1 MILDER
7 LSAYID
13 SLDAGESE
21 FLEELR
27 AGAEKRGVPI
37 IRRQA
42 QKFLA
47 VLLQMKRPEDILEV
61 GTAIGYSALFMA
73 DQLPKTD
80 ITTIELDKER
90 AEEAGKHILSAGR
103 QEQITVLTGDSAQLL
118 PQLDEEGKKYD
129 FIFLDA
135 AKGQYIRLLPVLKKM
150 LVSGGVLVTDNV
162 LQDGTITDPRCLIER
177 RDRTIYERVRDYN
190 WAIMHDPVL
199 TSCLL
204 AVGDG
209 MTVSVKKDGKNI

>member
-7 LSAYID
+7 LLAYID
-13 SLDAGESE
+13 SLDAGEE
-21 FLEELR
+21 AFLEELR
-27 AGAEKRGVPI
+27 DDAQKRDVPI

-47 VLLQMKRPEDILEV
+47 VVLQMRRPQHILEI
-61 GTAIGYSALFMA
+61 GTAIGYSSLFMA
-73 DQLPKTD
+73 SRLPESD
-80 ITTIELDKER
+80 ITTIELDPER
-90 AEEAGKHILSAGR
+90 AAEAKEHILSAGR
-103 QEQITVLTGDSAQLL
+103 QEQISVLTGDSAQLL
-118 PQLDEEGKKYD
+118 PRLAEEGRQYD

-135 AKGQYIRLLPVLKKM
+135 AKGQYIRLLPLLKDM
-150 LVSGGVLVTDNV
+150 LVPGGVLVTDNV
-162 LQDGTITDPRCLIER
+162 LQDGTIIDARCLIER

-190 WAIMHDPVL
+190 QAVMHDPDL

-209 MTVSVKKDGKNI
+209 MTVSVKKDG